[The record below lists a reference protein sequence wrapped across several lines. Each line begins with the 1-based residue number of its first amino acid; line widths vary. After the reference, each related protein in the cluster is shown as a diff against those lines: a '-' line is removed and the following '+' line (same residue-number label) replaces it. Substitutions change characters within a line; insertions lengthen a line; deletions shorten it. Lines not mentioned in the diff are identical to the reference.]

1 MLILCMLILY
11 SIIDNENEIRRE
23 RAKPIK
29 LFLPLPP
36 EISAIIEFNG
46 TPGIPSNDSPFRNLP
61 RCWAKS

>member
-1 MLILCMLILY
+1 MY
-11 SIIDNENEIRRE
+11 VNIIQIRRE

-36 EISAIIEFNG
+36 EISAIVEFNG

-61 RCWAKS
+61 RC

>member
-1 MLILCMLILY
+1 MLILCMLILH
-11 SIIDNENEIRRE
+11 SVIDNENQIRRE

-36 EISAIIEFNG
+36 EISAIVEFNG

-61 RCWAKS
+61 RC

>member
-11 SIIDNENEIRRE
+11 NIKDNENQTRGE

-46 TPGIPSNDSPFRNLP
+46 TSGIPCNDSPFRNLP
-61 RCWAKS
+61 RC